1 MSRSYAGIGSRQTP
15 PELLR
20 QMGALAFA
28 LDLKGYTLRSGG
40 ADGADSAFEEETLLQ
55 CPEIFL
61 PWRGFNGRKNG
72 IVLSGKVEA
81 QAALI
86 AKEFHPAWD
95 RLSQGAKKLHTRN
108 VYQILGQD
116 LRSPAAFVI
125 CWTKDGK
132 ATGGTG
138 QAIRIADANHV
149 SVFNLKREGDL
160 DALLAMV
167 RG

>member
-1 MSRSYAGIGSRQTP
+1 
-15 PELLR
+15 
-20 QMGALAFA
+20 MGALAFA

-40 ADGADSAFEEETLLQ
+40 ADGADTAFEKEVLLES
-55 CPEIFL
+55 PEIFL

-72 IVLSGKVEA
+72 IVLSGKVER
-81 QAALI
+81 QALQI
-86 AKEFHPAWD
+86 AREFHPAWE
-95 RLSQGAKKLHTRN
+95 RLSHGAMRLHSRN
-108 VYQILGQD
+108 VCQILGQD

-149 SVFNLKREGDL
+149 PVFNLKREGDL
-160 DALLAMV
+160 DALFAMV
-167 RG
+167 CA